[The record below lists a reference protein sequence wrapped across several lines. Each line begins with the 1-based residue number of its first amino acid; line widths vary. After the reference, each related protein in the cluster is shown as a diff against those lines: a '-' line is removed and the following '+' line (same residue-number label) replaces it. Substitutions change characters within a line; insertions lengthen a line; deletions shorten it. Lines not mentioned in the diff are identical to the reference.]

1 MIIKFFKLNDMNNIQ
16 KKVYDNYNMN
26 GYTYFNLISHH
37 LFITPY
43 INDNPV
49 FNNLNIKYIE
59 SMINVIEKNNDG
71 FYNLVEYT
79 KRKVLLLDIP
89 GYILA
94 NNICNALN
102 SKKSINLNFAQTIV
116 GMHHKLSTDC
126 MYYRHTIGTTKD
138 EFRREVAI
146 TRLDITIQQL
156 KNVNRELA
164 TLK

>member
-1 MIIKFFKLNDMNNIQ
+1 MLVTESTRKELNFNKYELAKKLERLTDKIIERG
-16 KKVYDNYNMN
+16 VY
-26 GYTYFNLISHH
+26 
-37 LFITPY
+37 
-43 INDNPV
+43 
-49 FNNLNIKYIE
+49 
-59 SMINVIEKNNDG
+59 VIEKNNDG

-79 KRKVLLLDIP
+79 KKKVLLLDIP

-94 NNICNALN
+94 NNLCNALN
-102 SKKSINLNFAQTIV
+102 SRKSININFTQTMV

-126 MYYRHTIGTTKD
+126 MYYRHTIGNTKD

-146 TRLDITIQQL
+146 TRLDIAIQQL

>member
-1 MIIKFFKLNDMNNIQ
+1 MKMLVTESTRKELNFNKYELAKKLERLTDKIIERG
-16 KKVYDNYNMN
+16 VY
-26 GYTYFNLISHH
+26 
-37 LFITPY
+37 
-43 INDNPV
+43 
-49 FNNLNIKYIE
+49 
-59 SMINVIEKNNDG
+59 VIEKNNDG

-79 KRKVLLLDIP
+79 KKKALLLDIP

-102 SKKSINLNFAQTIV
+102 SRKSINLNFAQTMI
-116 GMHHKLSTDC
+116 GMYHKLSTDC

-138 EFRREVAI
+138 EFRREVVI
-146 TRLDITIQQL
+146 TRLDIAIQQL

>member
-1 MIIKFFKLNDMNNIQ
+1 MLVTESTRKELSFNKYELAKKLERLTDKIIERG
-16 KKVYDNYNMN
+16 VY
-26 GYTYFNLISHH
+26 
-37 LFITPY
+37 
-43 INDNPV
+43 
-49 FNNLNIKYIE
+49 
-59 SMINVIEKNNDG
+59 VIEKNNDG

-79 KRKVLLLDIP
+79 KKKALLLDVP

-102 SKKSINLNFAQTIV
+102 SRKGINLNFAQTMIDTY
-116 GMHHKLSTDC
+116 HKLSTDC

-138 EFRREVAI
+138 EFRREVVI
-146 TRLDITIQQL
+146 TRLDIAIQQL